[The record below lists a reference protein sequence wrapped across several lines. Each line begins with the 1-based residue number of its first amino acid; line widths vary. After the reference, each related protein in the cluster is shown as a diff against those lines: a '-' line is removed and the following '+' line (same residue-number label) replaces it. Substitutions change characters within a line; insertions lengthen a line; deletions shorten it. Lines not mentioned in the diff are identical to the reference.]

1 MAPLYEKLKTDFYYR
16 TDKNHRDKLGCHPH
30 LHHHIEFVYMIEG
43 HSVGYADSVAYQ
55 ICPGDIFIAFP
66 NQIHRF
72 VTTEPEKYM
81 LFIVGPDMIP
91 EIASFIGSSLPETNL
106 LKNADRFPNLVE
118 LLYKLAEVVYD
129 ESDCRHRDIILR
141 GYLLAFFG
149 ELLRRI
155 PLTTLR
161 SGETQALKAVVD
173 YCSKNY
179 TSPLSLAALE
189 EKLHINRYYIS
200 HLFGNRLNI
209 RFNDYINSLRVSQA
223 CRYLR
228 QTDKSITVI
237 SELVGFGTLRTF
249 NRAFVKHLK
258 QTPSAYRK
266 QSGMDT
272 YVVSVPV

>member
-1 MAPLYEKLKTDFYYR
+1 MTPLYEKRKTDFYYR
-16 TDKNHRDKLGCHPH
+16 TDKNHRVKLGCHPH

-43 HSVGYADSVAYQ
+43 HSVGYADSAAYQ
-55 ICPGDIFIAFP
+55 LCPGDIFIAFP

-81 LFIVGPDMIP
+81 LFIVGPDIIP
-91 EIASFIGSSLPETNL
+91 EIAAIIGSGLPETNL
-106 LKNADRFPNLVE
+106 LKNVDRYPELVE
-118 LLYKLAEVVYD
+118 LLYKIAGVVCEEGD
-129 ESDCRHRDIILR
+129 SRHRDIILR

-149 ELLRRI
+149 ELLRRL
-155 PLTTLR
+155 PLTKLR

-189 EKLHINRYYIS
+189 DKLHINRYYIS
-200 HLFGNRLNI
+200 HLFSDRLNI

-228 QTDKSITVI
+228 QTDKSITEI

-249 NRAFVKHLK
+249 NRAFIKHLK
-258 QTPSAYRK
+258 QTPSSYRK
-266 QSGMDT
+266 QNSTDT
-272 YVVSVPV
+272 CVVSVPV